1 MYEVFVNDK
10 PVKFCSGVKQG
21 DIHPDTLIAEAI
33 SGKMMKENF
42 SIFARSDVYNSL
54 IFYDRQN
61 IQKRFEDFVSLFWYL
76 EAAGGVVHDESN
88 ARLFIYRFGKWDLPK
103 GKIEKSESTIGA
115 ALREVTEE
123 TGLQSPQILAELPST
138 YHIYEHKGKKVL
150 KRTYWYSM
158 KYTGS
163 GKPVPQTEEG
173 ITEAKWFKPEDF
185 NIVFNNTYASLSSLI
200 EADLR
205 FQGQ

>member
-10 PVKFCSGVKQG
+10 PVKFCTFAEQG
-21 DIHPDTLIAEAI
+21 DIHPHTLVLEAV
-33 SGKMMKENF
+33 SRKKMKENF
-42 SIFARSDVYNSL
+42 SVFARSEIYNSL

-61 IQKRFEDFVSLFWYL
+61 IHQLFEDFVSLFWYL
-76 EAAGGVVHDESN
+76 EAAGGVVRNESN
-88 ARLFIYRFGKWDLPK
+88 ARLFIFRFGKWDLPK
-103 GKIEKSESTIGA
+103 GKIERSESTTSA

-123 TGLQSPQILAELPST
+123 TSLMSPHILAELPST

-158 KYTGS
+158 KYNGS
-163 GKPVPQTEEG
+163 GNPVPQTEEG
-173 ITEAKWFKPEDF
+173 ITDARWFLPEDF
-185 NIVFNNTYASLSSLI
+185 NIVYNNTYASLFSLI

-205 FQGQ
+205 FL